1 MSSSDDVIEYF
12 KSFDSQ
18 LTDGFCKV
26 FNEGSRDLAFLKAKN
41 FYGDDDIRASVFTG
55 LRMGLSP
62 LTCVAFMTLLHLLI
76 FDENTKLSDSLKK
89 HIREK
94 SRMHKA
100 LIKFYDPILQEYS
113 GTNYFNDYMEISL
126 EEKRQQ

>member
-1 MSSSDDVIEYF
+1 MSSSDEVVEYF
-12 KSFDSQ
+12 KRFDSQ
-18 LTDGFCKV
+18 LADGFCKV

-41 FYGDDDIRASVFTG
+41 FYGDDDIRESVFTG

-76 FDENTKLSDSLKK
+76 FDENTGLSDSFKK
-89 HIREK
+89 TIREK

-100 LIKFYDPILQEYS
+100 LIKFYDPVLKEYS
-113 GTNYFNDYMEISL
+113 GTNYFNDYMKISL
-126 EEKRQQ
+126 EEKRRQ